1 MEKLISI
8 SGQDV
13 RFKATGGLPLRYKT
27 QFGRDLFADMAVL
40 EEAVPVEE
48 EKALPGKPKRAD
60 KTEKKAEAATMDMSK
75 LDTELFYNIAWT
87 MAKCADPS
95 IPPVLEWLDEFESF
109 PVFDV
114 FNELQDMLVQ
124 SFQVTKN

>member
-1 MEKLISI
+1 MEKVIAI
-8 SGQDV
+8 NGQDV

-40 EEAVPVEE
+40 EEAIPAEE
-48 EKALPGKPKRAD
+48 EKALPGKPKRTSAAA
-60 KTEKKAEAATMDMSK
+60 KEKQAAMDMSK

-95 IPPVLEWLDEFESF
+95 IPPVLDWLDGFESF

-114 FNELQDMLVQ
+114 FSELQDMLVQ